1 MCVALVVHQLEGTA
15 RSWWDSY
22 CNSHANPASITWEEF
37 ARAFRDHHVPRQLL
51 IQKAQEFRTMTQA
64 TMKVQEYERHF
75 TKMMRYAPEDVN
87 TDEKKQF

>member
-1 MCVALVVHQLEGTA
+1 
-15 RSWWDSY
+15 
-22 CNSHANPASITWEEF
+22 
-37 ARAFRDHHVPRQLL
+37 
-51 IQKAQEFRTMTQA
+51 MTQG